1 MTKTLK
7 WLGGGLAAAML
18 LGLAG
23 LFSAELADAQTP
35 PSGLPHRFAG
45 TVSVDGEGAAAGT
58 SVTASVNGT
67 ECGSITVVNN
77 VTYGATYAVD
87 VPASCAEAGDTV
99 SFQVGGYD
107 AAETGTWAGGTR
119 SDINLTASTGMVDD
133 DMGEDDPA
141 EPGGDDP
148 AEPGGDDPAEPGGDD
163 PAEPGGDDP
172 AEPGGDDPAEPG
184 GDDPAEPGDD
194 PAEPGADDPAE
205 PGDDADVDETDMD
218 ETDMDETDMDETDM
232 DETDMDETDMDE
244 TDMDET
250 DMDETDMDE
259 TDMDET
265 DMDETDMDETD
276 MDETDMD
283 ETDMDETT
291 APDVADT
298 GTGLATSTGIN
309 ASLAAILGLTA
320 LAVLLG
326 GYTVARRRS

>member
-119 SDINLTASTGMVDD
+119 SDINLTASTGMVDMPEDPDMDDPDMEECPADD
-133 DMGEDDPA
+133 DMAADG
-141 EPGGDDP
+141 
-148 AEPGGDDPAEPGGDD
+148 
-163 PAEPGGDDP
+163 
-172 AEPGGDDPAEPG
+172 
-184 GDDPAEPGDD
+184 
-194 PAEPGADDPAE
+194 PAEPGADDGPAE
-205 PGDDADVDETDMD
+205 PGADDGPAEPGAADDMADDCPSDMD

-250 DMDETDMDE
+250 DVDETDMDE

-265 DMDETDMDETD
+265 DMDD
-276 MDETDMD
+276 
-283 ETDMDETT
+283 TT
-291 APDVADT
+291 TPTVGDP
-298 GTGLATSTGIN
+298 GTGLATSTGAN
-309 ASLAAILGLTA
+309 ASLAAILGVTA

>member
-18 LGLAG
+18 LGLVG

-99 SFQVGGYD
+99 SFSVGGYD
-107 AAETGTWAGGTR
+107 AAETGTWAGGSR

-184 GDDPAEPGDD
+184 GDDPAEPG
-194 PAEPGADDPAE
+194 ADDPAE
-205 PGDDADVDETDMD
+205 PGDDTAADDTAADDTAADDTAADDTGMAPADDTVADDTVADDTVADDTVADDTVADDTAADDTGMAPAD
-218 ETDMDETDMDETDM
+218 DTGM
-232 DETDMDETDMDE
+232 
-244 TDMDET
+244 
-250 DMDETDMDE
+250 
-259 TDMDET
+259 
-265 DMDETDMDETD
+265 
-276 MDETDMD
+276 
-283 ETDMDETT
+283 

>member
-119 SDINLTASTGMVDD
+119 SDVNLTASTGMVDD

-184 GDDPAEPGDD
+184 GDDPAEPG
-194 PAEPGADDPAE
+194 ADDPAE
-205 PGDDADVDETDMD
+205 PGDDEMVDD
-218 ETDMDETDMDETDM
+218 EMVDDEMVDDEVVD
-232 DETDMDETDMDE
+232 DEMVDDEMVDDE
-244 TDMDET
+244 MVDDEMV
-250 DMDETDMDE
+250 DDEMVDDE
-259 TDMDET
+259 VVDDEMV
-265 DMDETDMDETD
+265 DDEMVDDE
-276 MDETDMD
+276 M
-283 ETDMDETT
+283 
-291 APDVADT
+291 APEPADT
-298 GTGLATSTGIN
+298 GTGLATSTGAN
-309 ASLAAILGLTA
+309 ASLAAILGVTA

>member
-1 MTKTLK
+1 MSKTLK

-23 LFSAELADAQTP
+23 LFSADLADAQTP
-35 PSGLPHRFAG
+35 PSGPPHRFAG
-45 TVSVDGEGAAAGT
+45 TVSVDGDGAAAGT

-67 ECGSITVVNN
+67 ECGSATVL
-77 VTYGATYAVD
+77 TGAAGSTYAVD
-87 VPASCAEAGDTV
+87 VPSTCAEAGDEV

-107 AAETGTWAGGTR
+107 AAETGTWAGGSR

-133 DMGEDDPA
+133 DMGE
-141 EPGGDDP
+141 DDP

-250 DMDETDMDE
+250 DMDET
-259 TDMDET
+259 
-265 DMDETDMDETD
+265 
-276 MDETDMD
+276 
-283 ETDMDETT
+283 T

>member
-119 SDINLTASTGMVDD
+119 SDVNLTASTGMVDD

-184 GDDPAEPGDD
+184 ADDPAEPGGDDPAEPGDD
-194 PAEPGADDPAE
+194 EMVDDE
-205 PGDDADVDETDMD
+205 MVDDEVVDD
-218 ETDMDETDMDETDM
+218 EMVDDEMVDDEMVD
-232 DETDMDETDMDE
+232 DEMVDDEMVDDE
-244 TDMDET
+244 MVD
-250 DMDETDMDE
+250 
-259 TDMDET
+259 
-265 DMDETDMDETD
+265 
-276 MDETDMD
+276 
-283 ETDMDETT
+283 TT
-291 APDVADT
+291 TPDVADT

>member
-1 MTKTLK
+1 MSKTLK

-23 LFSAELADAQTP
+23 LFSAELAVAQP
-35 PSGLPHRFAG
+35 EGPPHRFAG
-45 TVSVDGEGAAAGT
+45 TVSLDGEGAAAGT
-58 SVTASVNGT
+58 SVTASVDGA
-67 ECGSITVVNN
+67 ECGSATVLSN
-77 VTYGATYAVD
+77 VASGSTYSVD
-87 VPASCAEAGDTV
+87 VPATCAEAGDEV

-107 AAETGTWAGGTR
+107 AAETGTWAGGSR

-148 AEPGGDDPAEPGGDD
+148 AEPGDDDPAEPGGDD

-172 AEPGGDDPAEPG
+172 AEPGADDPAEPG
-184 GDDPAEPGDD
+184 GDD

-205 PGDDADVDETDMD
+205 PGDDTAADDTAADDTAADDTAADDTAADDTGMAPAD
-218 ETDMDETDMDETDM
+218 DTGMAPADDTGMAPADDTGMAPADDTGM
-232 DETDMDETDMDE
+232 
-244 TDMDET
+244 
-250 DMDETDMDE
+250 
-259 TDMDET
+259 
-265 DMDETDMDETD
+265 
-276 MDETDMD
+276 
-283 ETDMDETT
+283 

-298 GTGLATSTGIN
+298 GTGLATSTGAN

-326 GYTVARRRS
+326 GYTVARRRR